1 MHVFMASCCDTAL
14 GYSWTIRLFEQRVF
28 LNTRLPIA
36 FPIFL
41 KKVHIQGANI
51 NSSSITLENALSF
64 KKSAALAVMPRGG
77 ARARAR
83 ACVC

>member
-51 NSSSITLENALSF
+51 NSSITLENALSF

-77 ARARAR
+77 ARSAHNAP
-83 ACVC
+83 